1 MQKHTERERE
11 RQRERERK
19 RECERCVEEEE
30 DDERGGGGGIDSILH
45 TDRDRRHFDSDARFV
60 RFDFL
65 LFCFCFCLFVCL
77 FVFGVVVR
85 FHISVAFTAQ
95 TSCRCCCSSLP
106 SCCNDNQKGRISISD
121 SSIKQKKMVGGR
133 ASKEEGVGCW
143 DFIVFFVLFCFWLLL
158 LLLLAI
164 HMTWRICVA
173 SKAVPGRRTTGAE
186 TWPDSTQIMLG
197 YSSSPKSCISRAFSI
212 HGFHTTAPT

>member
-121 SSIKQKKMVGGR
+121 SSIKQKKR
-133 ASKEEGVGCW
+133 W
-143 DFIVFFVLFCFWLLL
+143 
-158 LLLLAI
+158 
-164 HMTWRICVA
+164 
-173 SKAVPGRRTTGAE
+173 
-186 TWPDSTQIMLG
+186 
-197 YSSSPKSCISRAFSI
+197 
-212 HGFHTTAPT
+212 

>member
-77 FVFGVVVR
+77 FVCLFFLVWWSVSIFRSRSPRKLPAVVVVLLSR
-85 FHISVAFTAQ
+85 RAVTTTKKAESAF
-95 TSCRCCCSSLP
+95 P
-106 SCCNDNQKGRISISD
+106 I
-121 SSIKQKKMVGGR
+121 
-133 ASKEEGVGCW
+133 
-143 DFIVFFVLFCFWLLL
+143 
-158 LLLLAI
+158 
-164 HMTWRICVA
+164 
-173 SKAVPGRRTTGAE
+173 
-186 TWPDSTQIMLG
+186 
-197 YSSSPKSCISRAFSI
+197 
-212 HGFHTTAPT
+212 AP